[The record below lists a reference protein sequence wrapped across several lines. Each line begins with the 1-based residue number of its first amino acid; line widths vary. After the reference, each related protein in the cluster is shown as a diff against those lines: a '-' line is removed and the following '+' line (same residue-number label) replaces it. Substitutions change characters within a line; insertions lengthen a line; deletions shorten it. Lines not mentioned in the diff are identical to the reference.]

1 MAQRQLLGLVGVE
14 PLQDL
19 SKATVK
25 AAPGAMGG
33 GGFYFMLRRWRMV
46 LSWRGYIFSVG
57 RLLEVSF
64 PFFRCSFHF
73 RTRGV
78 RSSM

>member
-25 AAPGAMGG
+25 AAPGAMGEG
-33 GGFYFMLRRWRMV
+33 DFI
-46 LSWRGYIFSVG
+46 S
-57 RLLEVSF
+57 
-64 PFFRCSFHF
+64 C
-73 RTRGV
+73 
-78 RSSM
+78 